1 MSTCIVCAGQDVS
14 NFLDLGKTSLAN
26 KFLSQEELSHE
37 EPTFPLRVGFCR
49 SCGHVQLME
58 HVPPSAMFD
67 DYLYI
72 SSMSDTL
79 RDHLHGLAS
88 YVVKQFKLS
97 ARDLVVDIGSNDG
110 TLLSGFKR
118 HGVRTL
124 GVDPAV
130 NLSRLAQEKGIE
142 TYIGYFGAV
151 TARSLVTQ
159 HGNASVITSTNSFP
173 HIPDLEDFMKGI
185 DILLKPDGRLVIE
198 AHYLMDLIAQNA
210 FDTIYH
216 EHVSYWALAP
226 MNRLFGRHG
235 FEIVNV
241 ERLPIHHGQIRVTA
255 ARRGVYEVAASV
267 GRRIQE
273 EQEHGLG
280 RFETYVRFADNVSQ
294 QRLEL
299 IALLD
304 RLVSSGARVAGYG
317 APAKGNTLLT
327 FLGLDVRRITYIADR
342 SPLKQNR
349 YTPGTHIPVVAPDK
363 ILIDQ
368 PDYVL
373 LLAWNFAEE
382 IMQQLAE
389 YRLRGGRFIIP
400 VPKVSIV

>member
-1 MSTCIVCAGQDVS
+1 MSTCIVCTGQDLS
-14 NFLDLGKTSLAN
+14 IFLDLGKTSLAN
-26 KFLSQEELSHE
+26 KFLSQDELLHE
-37 EPTFPLRVGFCR
+37 EPTFPLRIGFCR

-58 HVPPSAMFD
+58 HVPPNAMFD

-88 YVVKQFKLS
+88 YVVKQFNLS
-97 ARDLVVDIGSNDG
+97 ARDLVVDVGSNDG
-110 TLLSGFKR
+110 TLLSGFKQ
-118 HGVRTL
+118 HGVRIL

-130 NLSRLAQEKGIE
+130 NLSRLAQEKGVD
-142 TYIGYFGAV
+142 TYVGYFSAV
-151 TARSLVTQ
+151 TAHSLLGQ
-159 HGNASVITSTNSFP
+159 HGGAAVITSTNSFP
-173 HIPDLEDFMKGI
+173 HIPDLDDFMEGVG
-185 DILLKPDGRLVIE
+185 ILLNPDGRLVIE

-226 MNRLFGRHG
+226 MSRLFGRHG

-241 ERLPIHHGQIRVTA
+241 EKLPIHHGQIRVTA
-255 ARRGVYEVAASV
+255 ARRGAYEVAACV
-267 GRRIQE
+267 DRRIQE
-273 EQEHGLG
+273 EEDFGLG
-280 RFETYVRFADNVSQ
+280 RFETYVQFSANAAQ

-299 IALLD
+299 VALLD
-304 RLVSSGARVAGYG
+304 QLVSSGARVAGYG

-327 FLGLDVRRITYIADR
+327 FLGLDTRRIMYIADR
-342 SPLKQNR
+342 SPLKQDR

-363 ILIDQ
+363 LLIDQ

-389 YRLRGGRFIIP
+389 YRLRGGKFIVP
-400 VPKVSIV
+400 VPRLAIV